1 MLYIIPF
8 LNTDLDSSGEAVETP
23 SSSQSAVEPVVTTPT
38 SSHPDLMLQSNEYP
52 VVPQFVIKRSGLLSR
67 WVFAARLSTT
77 LLVQNTLQLQVWRKT
92 QNMFLDTLKLVHS
105 TSLQQEPSR
114 GSSLGTYEYVLE
126 TPAEVEVGDIL
137 GFYQPTSN
145 DSQLSLVLLN
155 STDTLVYKLSLLHTD
170 PVLLAV
176 NDSESVRGL
185 LPLMSAEIIE
195 SKLEFTPM
203 TPTLSAMYSYTRV

>member
-1 MLYIIPF
+1 M
-8 LNTDLDSSGEAVETP
+8 ETP
-23 SSSQSAVEPVVTTPT
+23 SSSQSAVQPVVTTPP
-38 SSHPDLMLQSNEYP
+38 SSYTDPMLQSNEYP
-52 VVPQFVIKRSGLLSR
+52 VVPQFVIKHSGLLSR

-77 LLVQNTLQLQVWRKT
+77 LLAQNTLQLQVWRKT
-92 QNMFLDTLKLVHS
+92 QNMFLDTLQLVHS
-105 TSLQQEPSR
+105 TSLQQELSR

-137 GFYQPTSN
+137 GFYQPASN

-185 LPLMSAEIIE
+185 FPLMSAEIIE
-195 SKLEFTPM
+195 SKYEFTPM
-203 TPTLSAMYSYTRV
+203 TPTFLCNVQLYTCLNA